1 VRRGDGFAYLD
12 TDGRVLRDA
21 AQLQRI
27 RALAIPP
34 AYEQVWICPLANGHL
49 QATGRDARSRK
60 QYRYHPLWQELQGQT
75 KFERLRDF
83 GRALPA
89 LRRRVRRDLAAPG
102 LARAKLL
109 ATIVR
114 LLDTTDV
121 RVGNDE
127 YVRANS
133 SYGLTTLRCRHA
145 AVKGSVLK
153 LSFPGKSGVRQR
165 VEVND
170 PRLARIVR
178 RCQALPGQELFRYL
192 GDDGQ
197 PHRVDS
203 ADVNAYLREASGG
216 DFSAKDFRTW
226 HASALALDRLLGIA
240 PPAGARIRAVIADVA
255 ARLGHTVTVCRQA
268 YVHHAVL
275 ERYAEGRLPSAC
287 EGKLDT
293 RELRR
298 REAQLLA
305 VLEST
310 AATDRPVAAAWS
322 GARS

>member
-1 VRRGDGFAYLD
+1 MPRNCGASARSRF
-12 TDGRVLRDA
+12 
-21 AQLQRI
+21 
-27 RALAIPP
+27 PP

-49 QATGRDARSRK
+49 QATGRDARGRK

-75 KFERLRDF
+75 KFERL
-83 GRALPA
+83 
-89 LRRRVRRDLAAPG
+89 
-102 LARAKLL
+102 
-109 ATIVR
+109 
-114 LLDTTDV
+114 LDTTYV
-121 RVGNDE
+121 RVGNAE
-127 YVRANS
+127 YVRANN

-178 RCQALPGQELFRYL
+178 QCQALPGQELFRYL